1 MIDKPLLLS
10 GNVWYDMV
18 IQMHNVS
25 ELIWHY
31 FWGVYRWSVYCR
43 IYVSLCLSL
52 FCKCPIQLNGD
63 EGKST
68 DAQFR

>member
-31 FWGVYRWSVYCR
+31 FWGYIGGQCTVA
-43 IYVSLCLSL
+43 
-52 FCKCPIQLNGD
+52 F
-63 EGKST
+63 T
-68 DAQFR
+68 